1 MHARQRRQAMQA
13 RQAAQPLISNDRAVT
28 ALPATATLP
37 KVAIDPATATLD
49 TVPSDPATAMLPA
62 VPMDPATPTLD
73 TVAADPATSALPTVA
88 TDAITP
94 TPAVVAT
101 DSGASRSFINI
112 APASQA
118 PEDRAEV
125 RGVSAPIRPQ
135 RRPARSLAA
144 GRYRDGVADNE
155 VMDFDGGA
163 ATGSRYPSGV
173 FDVGREPD
181 PLYTLANERTYLS
194 WLRLAVT
201 LLAGA
206 VAIDRLF
213 LENPWFGS
221 QILAL
226 ALVVI
231 AFATCGIGVR
241 RWWATETALRLRRPL
256 PGFSAPLLGAAA
268 ILLGGVGVVLLVLTP
283 RA

>member
-1 MHARQRRQAMQA
+1 M
-13 RQAAQPLISNDRAVT
+13 
-28 ALPATATLP
+28 
-37 KVAIDPATATLD
+37 
-49 TVPSDPATAMLPA
+49 
-62 VPMDPATPTLD
+62 
-73 TVAADPATSALPTVA
+73 
-88 TDAITP
+88 
-94 TPAVVAT
+94 
-101 DSGASRSFINI
+101 
-112 APASQA
+112 
-118 PEDRAEV
+118 
-125 RGVSAPIRPQ
+125 
-135 RRPARSLAA
+135 
-144 GRYRDGVADNE
+144 ADNE

-163 ATGSRYPSGV
+163 ATGSRHPSGV

-213 LENPWFGS
+213 LEHPWFGS

-226 ALVVI
+226 TLVVI
-231 AFATCGIGVR
+231 AFGTCGVGVR

-256 PGFSAPLLGAAA
+256 PGFSAPLLGTAA
-268 ILLGGVGVVLLVLTP
+268 ILLAGLGVVLLVLTP